1 MDNKLN
7 IVKKVIKVIKK
18 NGIKKY
24 IDDFDFKFDFNKEDN
39 DDIFYKKLNI
49 FVKKYHHYT
58 SLIQTR
64 KINNTIGD
72 AIDNNDGKIIIR
84 HKNSKTWRK
93 LPDFELK
100 NNIGIIKFYSFIRM
114 QGKDSDLINDKDRDK
129 IVEVVTNKLDDWI
142 NNKKIKGL
150 IINFSKHHGGD
161 FKPVAFCFGKYF
173 DTLFSFYEDNT
184 SPIWATFVKNKIEYI
199 KYKSNKNY
207 FPIPIAVIISEETYS
222 SGEFSASIFYNKPNI
237 KFFGGETGGGLSAN
251 AGIKINKY
259 LELNLT
265 VSLLQTTDKKIHY
278 DEKLYPDVET
288 KNPVK
293 DAIKWITNLKK

>member
-24 IDDFDFKFDFNKEDN
+24 IDNFDFKFDFNKEDN
-39 DDIFYKKLNI
+39 DDIFYNKLNI
-49 FVKKYHHYT
+49 FVKKYHHHT

-64 KINNTIGD
+64 KINN
-72 AIDNNDGKIIIR
+72 AFDNNDDKNIIR
-84 HKNSKTWRK
+84 WKSSKTWRK

-114 QGKDSDLINDKDRDK
+114 QGKDSDLINNKDRDK
-129 IVEVVTNKLDDWI
+129 IVEVMTNRLDDWL

-150 IINFSKHHGGD
+150 IIDFSKHHGGD

-173 DTLFSFYEDNT
+173 DTLFRFYEDNT
-184 SPIWATFVKNKIEYI
+184 SSLWLTIVKDKLVEI

-207 FPIPIAVIISEETYS
+207 FPIPIAVIIGKNTSS
-222 SGEFSASIFYNKPNI
+222 SGEFSAGIFYNKPNI
-237 KFFGGETGGGLSAN
+237 KFFGEQTHGDLSAN
-251 AGIKINKY
+251 SGIKINKY

-265 VSLLQTTDKKIHY
+265 VALFQSADKKIHY

-288 KNPVK
+288 KNPTK
-293 DAIKWITNLKK
+293 DAIKWINNFKK